1 MKSARSNPRS
11 FAAAPDAAER
21 ANRHNFRV
29 GLILAVVNTVI
40 GAMQPVVTRYGALR
54 IDPLLFCAG
63 TVGVAGVCIAPVLY
77 RAGELRQ
84 LFSGHYVLR
93 LFAISAVGTIAT
105 TFSLIYGLREVN
117 AISGVLLLQTEPI
130 YSLLLATLVVGERP
144 SLRQVTATVA
154 ILAGISFAVGTGGGV
169 AGTTGAIALLMT
181 PLFWQTSH
189 VLCLPVMPPLSPT
202 CIAGA
207 RYIFAAIVLAP
218 VLVWSGSANLRQ
230 LAAPAPAAVILLTGT
245 VIYAIGSSTWYGAIS
260 RLSLAWTTALVVPGI
275 PLLTILFAIAFL
287 GEKVSG
293 RELAGIAIAIAG
305 VIALVLG
312 ADPHRRHPDIE
323 TLESVHQPIS

>member
-11 FAAAPDAAER
+11 FAAALDDAER

-54 IDPLLFCAG
+54 IDPLLLCAG
-63 TVGVAGVCIAPVLY
+63 TVGVASLCIAPVLY
-77 RAGELRQ
+77 RAGELRL
-84 LFSGHYVLR
+84 LFSRRYTLR

-105 TFSLIYGLREVN
+105 TFSLIYGLREVK
-117 AISGVLLLQTEPI
+117 AITGVLLLQTEPI

-144 SLRQVTATVA
+144 SLRQVAATAA
-154 ILAGISFAVGTGGGV
+154 ILAGISLAVGTGGGV
-169 AGTTGAIALLMT
+169 AGTTAIALLMT

-218 VLVWSGSANLRQ
+218 VLVWSGSANLTQ

-287 GEKVSG
+287 GEKVSA

-312 ADPHRRHPDIE
+312 ADPRRRHPDME